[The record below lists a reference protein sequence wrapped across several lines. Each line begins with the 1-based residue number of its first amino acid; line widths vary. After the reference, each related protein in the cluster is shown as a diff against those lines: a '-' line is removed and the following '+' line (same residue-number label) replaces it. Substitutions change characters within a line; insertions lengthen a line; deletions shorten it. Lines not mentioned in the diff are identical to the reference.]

1 MIRVLVVD
9 DEADIAATTVEML
22 ELRGYKAAC
31 VTEVADIVE
40 GIKRHQPDVILQDA
54 QMPGLDL
61 KPSIVAARGAS
72 KKRMVI
78 LIFTASVDA
87 ERIWRIVGADG
98 FIEKPFKFDAL
109 QKEIERRTA
118 VRAMPS

>member
-22 ELRGYKAAC
+22 ELRGYNAAC
-31 VTEVADIVE
+31 VTEVT
-40 GIKRHQPDVILQDA
+40 GIPDAIKSHQPDVILQDA

-61 KPSIVAARGAS
+61 KPTIIATRGAS
-72 KKRMVI
+72 RKRMVI

-98 FIEKPFKFDAL
+98 FVEKPFKFDVL
-109 QKEIERRTA
+109 QKEIERRMS
-118 VRAMPS
+118 VRAMHT

>member
-22 ELRGYKAAC
+22 ELRGYNAAF
-31 VTEVADIVE
+31 VTEVTGLADA
-40 GIKRHQPDVILQDA
+40 IKRHEPDVILQDA

-61 KPSIVAARGAS
+61 KPTIIGARGAS
-72 KKRMVI
+72 RKRVAI

-98 FIEKPFKFDAL
+98 FVEKPFKFDAL
-109 QKEIERRTA
+109 QKEIERRT
-118 VRAMPS
+118 VRAMHS

>member
-22 ELRGYKAAC
+22 ELRGYNAAS
-31 VTEVADIVE
+31 VTDVMGIADA
-40 GIKRHQPDVILQDA
+40 IKRHQPDLILQDA

-61 KPSIVAARGAS
+61 KPAIIAARGAS
-72 KKRMVI
+72 RKRVVI

-98 FIEKPFKFDAL
+98 FVEKPFKFDAL
-109 QKEIERRTA
+109 QKEIERRTS
-118 VRAMPS
+118 VRAMHS

>member
-1 MIRVLVVD
+1 MIRVLVID

-22 ELRGYKAAC
+22 ELRGYNAAS
-31 VTEVADIVE
+31 VTDVADVPAA
-40 GIKRHQPDVILQDA
+40 IKRHEPDVILQDA

-61 KPSIVAARGAS
+61 KPAIIAARGAS
-72 KKRMVI
+72 RKRLVV

-109 QKEIERRTA
+109 HNEIERRTS
-118 VRAMPS
+118 VRAMQS